1 MAVRS
6 KWQSLPT
13 EAINPSSLD
22 IDKLAPDEIVDL
34 MMNEDRKMLDAVKRE
49 RERIAVGVEMIAS
62 SLRKGGRVIFV
73 GAGTS
78 GRLGIL
84 ESAEM
89 PPTFSTDPDLV
100 QAVMAGGRDAIFAA
114 KEGVEDNYE
123 EGARSITRLHPTKK
137 DIVIGVSASGMTQ
150 FVRGALTR
158 ARKTGARIIFVT
170 CDPGTELQ
178 TFVDLTIAPGV
189 GAEVIAGSTRL
200 KAGTAT
206 KMVLNML
213 TTGAMIRIGK
223 TYGNLMVDVH
233 TGSEKLKD
241 RARRIVNIVTGID
254 YDDADR
260 LLKKAHWNVKA
271 AIVMQKTSLPYP
283 KALSRLRKAHDSMR
297 QAIGEDIEP
306 RLRGMLQGHAEAVVF
321 GTAKP
326 PVLTEGAAARARAAE
341 TAARPRAPRKSPAP
355 AARAATDKSG
365 PPVR

>member
-1 MAVRS
+1 MPVRS

-13 EAINPSSLD
+13 EAINPATLG
-22 IDKLAPDEIVDL
+22 IDKLAADDIVEL
-34 MMNEDRKMLDAVKRE
+34 MLSEDRKMLGAVQRE
-49 RERIAVGVEMIAS
+49 HERIAVGVEMVATA
-62 SLRKGGRVIFV
+62 LRKEGRIIFV

-78 GRLGIL
+78 GRLGLL

-89 PPTFSTDPDLV
+89 PPTFSTQPGLV
-100 QAVMAGGRDAIFAA
+100 QAIMAGGRDAIFSA

-123 EGARSITRLHPTKK
+123 EGARSIMRLRPAKR
-137 DIVIGVSASGMTQ
+137 DIVVGVSASGMTQ

-158 ARKTGARIIFVT
+158 ARQVGARIIFVT
-170 CDPGTELQ
+170 CDPATELQ

-241 RARRIVNIVTGID
+241 RARRIVNIVTGVD
-254 YDDADR
+254 YDEADR

-271 AIVMQKTSLPYP
+271 AIVMQKTGLIYP
-283 KALSRLRKAHDSMR
+283 KALARLRKMHDSMR
-297 QAIGEDIEP
+297 AAIGEDIEP
-306 RLRGMLQGHAEAVVF
+306 RLRGMLQGHAEAAHF
-321 GTAKP
+321 GSSAPGDATGNAAKP
-326 PVLTEGAAARARAAE
+326 RAKKLPPPAE
-341 TAARPRAPRKSPAP
+341 
-355 AARAATDKSG
+355 
-365 PPVR
+365 PVR

>member
-1 MAVRS
+1 MPVRS

-13 EAINPSSLD
+13 EAINPSTLG
-22 IDKLAPDEIVDL
+22 IDKMQALDIVDL
-34 MMNEDRKMLDAVKRE
+34 MFNEDRKMLGAVHRE
-49 RERIAVGVEMIAS
+49 RERIAVGVEMVAS

-89 PPTFSTDPDLV
+89 PPTFSTDPNLV
-100 QAVMAGGRDAIFAA
+100 QAIMAGGRGAIFNA

-123 EGARSITRLHPTKK
+123 EGARSITRLRPTKR

-158 ARKTGARIIFVT
+158 ARRTGARIIFVT
-170 CDPGTELQ
+170 CDPHTELQ
-178 TFVDLTIAPGV
+178 TFVDLTISPAV

-213 TTGAMIRIGK
+213 TTGAMVRIGK
-223 TYGNLMVDVH
+223 TYGNLMVDVQ
-233 TGSEKLKD
+233 TVSEKLKD
-241 RARRIVNIVTGID
+241 RARRIVNIVTGLE
-254 YDDADR
+254 YEEADK

-283 KALSRLRKAHDSMR
+283 KAITRLRKAHDSMR
-297 QAIGEDIEP
+297 EALGEDIEP
-306 RLRGMLQGHAEAVVF
+306 RLRGMLQGAAEAARNN
-321 GTAKP
+321 GGKP
-326 PVLTEGAAARARAAE
+326 
-341 TAARPRAPRKSPAP
+341 
-355 AARAATDKSG
+355 
-365 PPVR
+365 